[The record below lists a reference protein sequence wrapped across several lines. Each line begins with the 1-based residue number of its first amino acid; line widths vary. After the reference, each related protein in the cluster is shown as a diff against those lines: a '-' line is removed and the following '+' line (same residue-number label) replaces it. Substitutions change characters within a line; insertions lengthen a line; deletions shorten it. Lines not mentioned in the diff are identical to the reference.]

1 MISIGGAGIPSG
13 PIFLKG
19 IFPVTILATRRDQ
32 MLRLT
37 LLWVLGVL
45 LSGVAFAQNKDVSLA
60 QNLTQNLGQNKDR
73 QERTLDEIKTEAVH
87 RAENGMYPLIGLDPA
102 DVKEALASIHTKDK
116 DEWAAGFMGV
126 ADRYNNEAKQLEK
139 TDPVKANA
147 DYIRAW
153 RLYSFGRW
161 PIPASPGK
169 QRAYEKAIEAFLAH
183 AKFWDPPL
191 EVVRIPFE
199 GKEIIGYLRLPK
211 NATGPV
217 PLVLAVNGLDSRKED
232 LTESFSAIL
241 PFGIG
246 YLAVDGPGTGQSPIK
261 VSENAERVLSRVL
274 DYLQTRP
281 EIDKTRIA
289 MHGVS
294 WGAYWATKMAIVEHA
309 RLKGASAQSPPV
321 DTFFQKEFLMNSLV
335 GNREYLFDQ
344 VPALMAI
351 FDNVKTLDEM
361 AEALPKMSLVKQGLL
376 GKPMSPMLILAGVHD
391 TQVPMSDIYLLLSN
405 GDVPKTAWINP
416 SGGHLGRQVKVWPDP
431 IIFKQVIIPW
441 LVRTLAADPAKET
454 H

>member
-1 MISIGGAGIPSG
+1 MSSATTLALILSLSISS
-13 PIFLKG
+13 FSQQR
-19 IFPVTILATRRDQ
+19 T
-32 MLRLT
+32 
-37 LLWVLGVL
+37 
-45 LSGVAFAQNKDVSLA
+45 
-60 QNLTQNLGQNKDR
+60 
-73 QERTLDEIKTEAVH
+73 ERTLDEIKTEAVH
-87 RAENGMYPLIGLDPA
+87 RAENGMYPLIGLDPG
-102 DVKEALASIHTKDK
+102 DVKEAFASIHTRDK

-126 ADRYNNEAKQLEK
+126 ADRYMNEATSLEK
-139 TDPVKANA
+139 TDPAKSNA

-169 QRAYEKAIEAFLAH
+169 QRSYEKAMEAFLAH
-183 AKFWDPPL
+183 ARFWDPPL

-211 NATGPV
+211 NANGPV

-232 LTESFSAIL
+232 LAESFSAIL

-246 YLAVDGPGTGQSPIK
+246 YLAVDGPGTGQNPIK

-274 DYLQTRP
+274 DYIATRP
-281 EIDKTRIA
+281 EIDKTRVA

-294 WGAYWATKMAIVEHA
+294 WGAYWATKMAIVERA
-309 RLKGASAQSPPV
+309 RLRGASAQSPPT
-321 DTFFQKEFLMNSLV
+321 DRFFQKEFLMNSLI

-351 FDNVKTLDEM
+351 FENVKTLDEM
-361 AEALPKMSLVKQGLL
+361 AEVLPKMSLVKQGLL
-376 GKPMSPMLILAGVHD
+376 GKPMAPMLILAGVLD
-391 TQVPMSDIYLLLSN
+391 TQVPIDDIYLLLN
-405 GDVPKTAWINP
+405 KGDVPKTAWINP
-416 SGGHLGRQVKVWPDP
+416 QGGHLGRQVKVWPDP
-431 IIFKQVIIPW
+431 VIFKQVIIPW
-441 LVRTLAADPAKET
+441 LVRTLEPEPVKES

>member
-1 MISIGGAGIPSG
+1 VSTS
-13 PIFLKG
+13 
-19 IFPVTILATRRDQ
+19 
-32 MLRLT
+32 LRHHY
-37 LLWVLGVL
+37 
-45 LSGVAFAQNKDVSLA
+45 QLA
-60 QNLTQNLGQNKDR
+60 QSTTSWAKPLAITLALIILQSIPCFSQ
-73 QERTLDEIKTEAVH
+73 QHAERTIDEIKTEAVR
-87 RAENGMYPLIGLDPA
+87 RAEVGQYPLIGLDPS
-102 DVKEALASIHTKDK
+102 DVKEAFASIRTRDK

-126 ADRYNNEAKQLEK
+126 ADRYMNEAKSLEK

-169 QRAYEKAIEAFLAH
+169 QRSYEKAIEAFLAH
-183 AKFWDPPL
+183 ARFWDPPL
-191 EVVRIPFE
+191 EIVRIPFE

-211 NATGPV
+211 NANGPV

-232 LTESFSAIL
+232 LSESFSAIL

-246 YLAVDGPGTGQSPIK
+246 FLAVDGPGTGQNPIK

-274 DYLQTRP
+274 DYIATRP
-281 EIDKTRIA
+281 EIDKNRVA

-294 WGAYWATKMAIVEHA
+294 WGAYWATKMAIVERA
-309 RLKGASAQSPPV
+309 RLKGASAQSPPT
-321 DTFFQKEFLMNSLV
+321 DKFFQKDFLMNSLI

-351 FDNVKTLDEM
+351 FDNVRTIDEM
-361 AEALPKMSLVKQGLL
+361 AEVLPKISLVKQGLL
-376 GKPMSPMLILAGVHD
+376 GKPMAPMLILAGVKD
-391 TQVPMSDIYLLLSN
+391 TQVPISDIYLLLDK

-416 SGGHLGRQVKVWPDP
+416 QGGHLGRQVGVWPDP
-431 IIFKQVIIPW
+431 RIFKEVIIPW
-441 LVRTLAADPAKET
+441 LVHTLAPME
-454 H
+454 

>member
-1 MISIGGAGIPSG
+1 M
-13 PIFLKG
+13 
-19 IFPVTILATRRDQ
+19 
-32 MLRLT
+32 
-37 LLWVLGVL
+37 
-45 LSGVAFAQNKDVSLA
+45 SLA
-60 QNLTQNLGQNKDR
+60 ITLILILPLSIPCFSQQR
-73 QERTLDEIKTEAVH
+73 AERTIDEIKIEAVH
-87 RAENGMYPLIGLDPA
+87 RAEVGQYPLIGLDPG
-102 DVKEALASIHTKDK
+102 DVKEAFASIHTKDK

-126 ADRYNNEAKQLEK
+126 ADRYMNEAKSLEK

-169 QRAYEKAIEAFLAH
+169 QRSYEKAIEAFLAH
-183 AKFWDPPL
+183 ARFWDPPL
-191 EVVRIPFE
+191 EIVRIPFE
-199 GKEIIGYLRLPK
+199 GKEIIGYMRLPK
-211 NATGPV
+211 NANGPV

-232 LTESFSAIL
+232 LSESFSAIL

-246 YLAVDGPGTGQSPIK
+246 FLAVDGPGTGQNPIK

-274 DYLQTRP
+274 DYIATRP
-281 EIDKTRIA
+281 EIDKNRVA

-294 WGAYWATKMAIVEHA
+294 WGAYWATKMAVVERA
-309 RLKGASAQSPPV
+309 RLKGASAQSPPT
-321 DTFFQKEFLMNSLV
+321 DTFFQKDFLMNHLI

-351 FDNVKTLDEM
+351 FDNVKTVDEM
-361 AEALPKMSLVKQGLL
+361 AEVLPKMSLVKQGLL
-376 GKPMSPMLILAGVHD
+376 GKPMAPMLILAGVKD
-391 TQVPMSDIYLLLSN
+391 TQVPISDIYLLLDK

-416 SGGHLGRQVKVWPDP
+416 QGGHLGRQVGVWPDP
-431 IIFKQVIIPW
+431 RIFKEVIIPW
-441 LVRTLAADPAKET
+441 LVHTLEPEPAKES